1 MNETEETTGDTG
13 GQSVPIHPEQA
24 SLVSSQTADPVDDVA
39 GGPVAQVNTARA
51 YSKNVMVS
59 GVKMAV
65 FAGSGLLLPAY
76 LTHHLSSLAYGGW
89 ILILQLASYITYL
102 DLGMQ
107 TAIAKYI
114 AQYSAANDP
123 DQCNKHAS
131 AGSAISCITGLLGI
145 ILSVILAASVHRI
158 FKGIPPAMERDVA
171 RGVLLVGSSTAI
183 LLAASPFASMF
194 IGLQRYAVPTFLQIA
209 NKVLYALV
217 LVVMVAQ
224 HRSLTLMGASV
235 AILNVVT
242 ALLQVITWKVLL
254 PDIKVRPSLV
264 VYPIVKQMVV
274 YCAVL
279 GLWSSGMLII
289 TGLDTTVVGHFDFK
303 ATAFYA
309 VAATPVTF
317 LAMLQHAALNPLMPA
332 VSALSVTRTPGHLGN
347 LLSRTTRYIALVLEV
362 SGLPLILFGALVL
375 TIWVGPNYA
384 QHSLALMR
392 ILLLASI
399 VRNICAP
406 YATMVVATGRQKA
419 ATLSGIVEAIVNLVT
434 SLILGKMYGAIGV
447 AAGTLIGAVV
457 GVLVHFTV
465 SMPRTQDT
473 IEVSP
478 GQLFARALIPA
489 GAAALPTAALLYFF
503 WKPVLVPYT
512 VAIIVIWSIATAAL
526 AWKPGLNVSEHLQ
539 ITSKLKQRLGH
550 FS

>member
-1 MNETEETTGDTG
+1 MKDTTEAA
-13 GQSVPIHPEQA
+13 GQPVPLHPDEA
-24 SLVSSQTADPVDDVA
+24 SLVSLQTADPIDDA
-39 GGPVAQVNTARA
+39 TGGPVAKVSTTRA
-51 YSKNVMVS
+51 YSQNVLIN
-59 GVKMAV
+59 GLKMAV

-76 LTHHLSSLAYGGW
+76 LTHHLTSLAYGGW

-131 AGSAISCITGLLGI
+131 AGSAISCITGFLGI
-145 ILSVILAASVHRI
+145 VLSVVLAASVHRI
-158 FKGIPPAMERDVA
+158 FKDIPPAMEKDVA

-224 HRSLTLMGASV
+224 HRSLTVMGASV
-235 AILNVVT
+235 AVLNVVT
-242 ALLQVITWKVLL
+242 ALLQVVTWRVML
-254 PDIKVRPSLV
+254 PQIKVRPSLV

-309 VAATPVTF
+309 IAATPVT
-317 LAMLQHAALNPLMPA
+317 LIAMLQNAALSPMMPA
-332 VSALSVTRTPGHLGN
+332 VSALSVTRTPGHLGT
-347 LLSRTTRYIALVLEV
+347 LLSRSTRYITIILDL
-362 SGLPLILFGALVL
+362 SGLPMILFGALML
-375 TIWVGPNYA
+375 TVWVGPNYT
-384 QHSLALMR
+384 QHSLTLMR

-419 ATLSGIVEAIVNLVT
+419 ATLSGIVEAVVNLAT
-434 SLILGKMYGAIGV
+434 SLILGKLYGAIGV

-465 SMPRTQDT
+465 SMPRTQDS
-473 IEVSP
+473 IEISP
-478 GQLFARALIPA
+478 GRLFLQALVPA
-489 GAAALPTAALLYFF
+489 GTAAIPTAVLLYFF

-512 VAIIVIWSIATAAL
+512 LAIILVWSVATAAL
-526 AWKPGLNVSEHLQ
+526 AWKPGLTVSEHLK
-539 ITSKLKQRLGH
+539 IKLKLRERLGRPALG
-550 FS
+550 